1 MLVFSRQGMK
11 WVSLR
16 MSPNET
22 RLAYIGLNEKPTP
35 AVIESMCLTGG
46 RGAMRQML
54 ITGGWDK
61 EALIATPVSRLDR
74 NSAITGTYWLL
85 QGEPRLLC
93 ISARDLWRACTDT
106 ELSVVLTL

>member
-1 MLVFSRQGMK
+1 MK
-11 WVSLR
+11 WFSLR

-22 RLAYIGLNEKPTP
+22 RLAYIGLNKKPTP

-61 EALIATPVSRLDR
+61 KSLIATPVSRLDR
-74 NSAITGTYWLL
+74 NSVITGT
-85 QGEPRLLC
+85 
-93 ISARDLWRACTDT
+93 
-106 ELSVVLTL
+106 